1 MVNTKKV
8 IGICITKQLDSAI
21 NKEFNN
27 KSGYIEYLIY
37 QDLSSKLIDD
47 RFKKIIL

>member
-1 MVNTKKV
+1 MENTKKV
-8 IGICITKQLDSAI
+8 IGICIAKQLDDAM
-21 NKEFNN
+21 NKEFGN

-37 QDLSSKLIDD
+37 QDLSSKLTDD